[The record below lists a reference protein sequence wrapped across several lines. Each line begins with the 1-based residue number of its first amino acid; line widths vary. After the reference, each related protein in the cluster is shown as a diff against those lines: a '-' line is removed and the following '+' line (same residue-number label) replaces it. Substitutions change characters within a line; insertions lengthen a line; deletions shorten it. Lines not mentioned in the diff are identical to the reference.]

1 MTRDG
6 ERGFSLLEVVVVI
19 ALTIGVILGT
29 AGAVTSALHGIAQS
43 DLKVALDDDALDALA
58 DVRAV
63 TAYGDPTA
71 AGSSTNVLA
80 KLVGKSS
87 TATVALANGYS
98 ETLTV
103 SVSQLGART
112 FADATA
118 SAGGVSVSERQ
129 SLAIEAPTPGSIVN
143 AQASP

>member
-1 MTRDG
+1 MKRDS
-6 ERGFSLLEVVVVI
+6 ERGFSLLEVVIVI

-29 AGAVTSALHGIAQS
+29 AGAVTSALHGVAQS
-43 DLKVALDDDALDALA
+43 DLKVVLDDDALDALA

-71 AGSSTNVLA
+71 AGSSTNALN

-87 TATVALANGYS
+87 AATVTLANGYT
-98 ETLTV
+98 ETLTIA
-103 SVSQLGART
+103 VSQVGTRT

-129 SLAIEAPTPGSIVN
+129 SLTIEAPTPGSVVN
-143 AQASP
+143 AQALP